1 MIENHSFTVE
11 ESRLRIDQYLANKL
25 PDISRSK
32 IQNLIKLGQV
42 TINGEPVK
50 SSLILQGNEAIE
62 CKFQAQIKDESIAGE
77 VMDLNIIFE
86 DDYLAVINKPT
97 GLVVHPGSGNWSG
110 TLLNGL
116 VHHFNNLSRQDSM
129 RPGIVHRLDKD
140 TSGVII
146 IAKNDKSHDNLSAQ
160 FSERKVKEVR
170 TPRQSNTSTF
180 IEVANDTPT
189 EYAIEKIRD
198 ILQSKTSIKTNERL
212 RPLELQIYL
221 ETFKLRNQK
230 KNLLEVAKLLREKR
244 LKIMKTHKSR
254 ALMKDER
261 TVKFLDRRD
270 MDYYVIQRIIL
281 RYNLHAKKILQ
292 NVCNGIFPGQYTS

>member
-1 MIENHSFTVE
+1 MARTDIFK
-11 ESRLRIDQYLANKL
+11 RI
-25 PDISRSK
+25 
-32 IQNLIKLGQV
+32 
-42 TINGEPVK
+42 
-50 SSLILQGNEAIE
+50 
-62 CKFQAQIKDESIAGE
+62 
-77 VMDLNIIFE
+77 
-86 DDYLAVINKPT
+86 
-97 GLVVHPGSGNWSG
+97 
-110 TLLNGL
+110 
-116 VHHFNNLSRQDSM
+116 
-129 RPGIVHRLDKD
+129 
-140 TSGVII
+140 
-146 IAKNDKSHDNLSAQ
+146 KNDKVIESRIQKYRLHYDYLKTCLDFPNDFKVDKSKYIHWKLNLVSKLTFNQ
-160 FSERKVKEVR
+160 WWSKVGSDLFNKEIEQVKEVR
-170 TPRQSNTSTF
+170 TARQSNTSTF
-180 IEVANDTPT
+180 IEVPNDTPT

-198 ILQSKTSIKTNERL
+198 ILQSKTSTKTTERL

-230 KNLLEVAKLLREKR
+230 KKLLEVAKLLREKR